1 MGNLKSKLFICSG
14 LVAYLLFGQGCSDDK
29 ESDMPITIP
38 STEDTQPTLQKDG
51 GSTTF
56 SFNAPQAWSVSVTE
70 TTAARSASWL
80 KVHPTS
86 GAAGDATI
94 TITAEPNATG
104 ETRTAEVTIRSG
116 SQTETV
122 TVTQDYSNFITLEQR
137 EIVAGSE
144 EQTVTLDITSTM
156 EYEVLI
162 PDSVDWI
169 TDGGNT
175 RAVTT
180 HSHMLTIAAN
190 SSYDPRQTEVVFRG
204 KTDATL
210 ADTVKVYQ
218 AYKGAIVVAKNE
230 YEVDAVGGAL
240 DFKVQ
245 TNLDLEVTVSA
256 DWIKQVQGRT
266 RGLVEKDLFFDISPN
281 ESDSVGR
288 EATITIKGKDTGIS
302 QDILV
307 RQTAYVPVL
316 DTVIYRTGY
325 IWEEAHDNLPLL
337 YYAYVERERHYT
349 NGKVY
354 TDRFVD
360 LGHTVGSS
368 AFIDPVDL
376 YPGKAD
382 WGNIFWDEYTQNVND
397 SLWVFYHTTTIPDV
411 STLHWGEEFD
421 DGYTGSAPGEWEN
434 YVVSKLYDDN
444 VNNPEAKAIQDQW
457 EKTSLPT
464 GWYFIDTTHQK
475 RKLVESSAEGWVAGL
490 TLLARFYD
498 QFLVIDGKR
507 IDFLA
512 HLPENIWN
520 VFVKEVP
527 ESSGHGMGIQYT
539 YECKSR
545 FMERNFYIACHEIVY
560 SHNDPDEVFYYDYLR
575 MELNG
580 NSGGWN
586 DADGYGHSMSS
597 GRHPEAVFIIYAN
610 HQPIISTDCNWMTVE
625 KIEQG
630 EKNEQYSGNHV
641 TVYQWKIS
649 IPIAENTTSTDRTAH
664 LYLKDTKG
672 NVMQTCTIIQQDGEY
687 EHIRH

>member
-70 TTAARSASWL
+70 TTATRSASWL

-180 HSHMLTIAAN
+180 RSHTLTIAAN

-325 IWEEAHDNLPLL
+325 TWEEAHDNLPLL
-337 YYAYVERERHYT
+337 YYAHVERERHYT
-349 NGKVY
+349 NGKVC
-354 TDRFVD
+354 TDKSVD
-360 LGHTVGSS
+360 NGHPVELINSLLCLAYDDDAYMFEGEYQFANGDKAVFHKGEMNGEPNDSIRTTSS
-368 AFIDPVDL
+368 IVEVIFPNNITFEEKWHSAPDGNN
-376 YPGKAD
+376 YPGK
-382 WGNIFWDEYTQNVND
+382 WDT
-397 SLWVFYHTTTIPDV
+397 
-411 STLHWGEEFD
+411 
-421 DGYTGSAPGEWEN
+421 
-434 YVVSKLYDDN
+434 YVTSKLYDEN
-444 VNNPEAKAIQDQW
+444 IYLHIPPEKNPAAPLY
-457 EKTSLPT
+457 EKTNLSS
-464 GWYFIDTTHQK
+464 GWYFQGFTDKADLSELYYNEQYTPLYH
-475 RKLVESSAEGWVAGL
+475 LFLHLGC
-490 TLLARFYD
+490 YD
-498 QFLVIDGKR
+498 QFLVIDGLR
-507 IDFLA
+507 INFLA
-512 HLPENIWN
+512 YLPQREFNWLIDDLPATEKYSAGKRYTRETR
-520 VFVKEVP
+520 VKFL
-527 ESSGHGMGIQYT
+527 G
-539 YECKSR
+539 
-545 FMERNFYIACHEIVY
+545 RNFYAACTM
-560 SHNDPDEVFYYDYLR
+560 D
-575 MELNG
+575 
-580 NSGGWN
+580 
-586 DADGYGHSMSS
+586 
-597 GRHPEAVFIIYAN
+597 
-610 HQPIISTDCNWMTVE
+610 
-625 KIEQG
+625 
-630 EKNEQYSGNHV
+630 
-641 TVYQWKIS
+641 VYQLRLTPNKIYYLNDVFLPGGMS
-649 IPIAENTTSTDRTAH
+649 FSYESTTNKECSVIANKRPVVISSADWITIDGIEKMEKVNKGASLDFYKWGINYSVSENRTNKERMGFIYIQDERGEIKH
-664 LYLKDTKG
+664 
-672 NVMQTCTIIQQDGEY
+672 TIKIDQDFSNNRY
-687 EHIRH
+687 

>member
-14 LVAYLLFGQGCSDDK
+14 LVAYLLFGQGCGDDK

-56 SFNAPQAWSVSVTE
+56 SFNAPQAWSVSVRE
-70 TTAARSASWL
+70 TTATRSASWL

-86 GAAGDATI
+86 GAAGDVTI
-94 TITAEPNATG
+94 TITAEPNVTG

-180 HSHMLTIAAN
+180 RSHTLTIAAN

-325 IWEEAHDNLPLL
+325 TWEEAHDNLPLL
-337 YYAYVERERHYT
+337 YYAHVERERHYT

-360 LGHTVGSS
+360 LGHMVGIIGICLPETGEYPMEDGIKLTVATNSQIS
-368 AFIDPVDL
+368 
-376 YPGKAD
+376 
-382 WGNIFWDEYTQNVND
+382 ND
-397 SLWVFYHTTTIPDV
+397 SIAHTYSEMRVPY
-411 STLHWGEEFD
+411 
-421 DGYTGSAPGEWEN
+421 YTAISANDSEYNYGVAGEWDK
-434 YVVSKLYDDN
+434 YVVSKLYDENSFISAADA
-444 VNNPEAKAIQDQW
+444 PADKALEHTD
-457 EKTSLPT
+457 LPT
-464 GWYFIDTTHQK
+464 GWYFKDIRGNKYYNVNYLGPEIYWDGGFIQYWFDY
-475 RKLVESSAEGWVAGL
+475 VV
-490 TLLARFYD
+490 YD
-498 QFLVIDGKR
+498 QFLVIDGRR
-507 IDFLA
+507 IDFLKYRPKF
-512 HLPENIWN
+512 HFKFFEE
-520 VFVKEVP
+520 EVP
-527 ESSGHGMGIQYT
+527 GGIKHT
-539 YECKSR
+539 YECKFN
-545 FMERNFYIACHEIVY
+545 FMERNFYGAIENTIYGSAHDP
-560 SHNDPDEVFYYDYLR
+560 NDIYYYDVHDFATDTNTAYSALQ
-575 MELNG
+575 
-580 NSGGWN
+580 
-586 DADGYGHSMSS
+586 SS
-597 GRHPEAVFIIYAN
+597 EEYYAFISAN
-610 HQPIISTDCNWMTVE
+610 QQPIIKTSADWIIITD
-625 KIEQG
+625 IEQIG
-630 EKNEQYSGNHV
+630 KMENPPQILEWYK
-641 TVYQWKIS
+641 WKIKWTIS
-649 IPIAENTTSTDRTAH
+649 SNFTSNRR
-664 LYLKDTKG
+664 KG
-672 NVMQTCTIIQQDGEY
+672 YIYIQDKNGKKMYQKKLIQEGQ
-687 EHIRH
+687 

>member
-1 MGNLKSKLFICSG
+1 MKSFKFNTSCAIVLIT
-14 LVAYLLFGQGCSDDK
+14 LLLFGQGCSDDK
-29 ESDMPITIP
+29 ESDIPITIP

-56 SFNAPQAWSVSVTE
+56 SFNAPQAWSVSVRE
-70 TTAARSASWL
+70 TTATRSASWL

-94 TITAEPNATG
+94 TITAEPNVTG

-180 HSHMLTIAAN
+180 RSHTLTIAAN

-325 IWEEAHDNLPLL
+325 TWEEAHDNLPLL
-337 YYAYVERERHYT
+337 YYAHVERERHYT

-360 LGHTVGSS
+360 NGHPVELISS
-368 AFIDPVDL
+368 LTCRFDFSADAYQVEGECQFDDGDRAVFHKGERYGEPNDSIHTTSSIVEVTFPNNITFEEQWHSAPDGDT
-376 YPGKAD
+376 YPGK
-382 WGNIFWDEYTQNVND
+382 WD
-397 SLWVFYHTTTIPDV
+397 S
-411 STLHWGEEFD
+411 
-421 DGYTGSAPGEWEN
+421 
-434 YVVSKLYDDN
+434 YVEDKLYAEN
-444 VNNPEAKAIQDQW
+444 TYLHIPIEENPATPLY
-457 EKTSLPT
+457 EKTSLPS
-464 GWYFIDTTHQK
+464 GWYFNGFTEKADFSGFYYNEPY
-475 RKLVESSAEGWVAGL
+475 RRSSL
-490 TLLARFYD
+490 YNSFLHIRCYD
-498 QFLVIDGKR
+498 QFLVIDGLR
-507 IDFLA
+507 ISFLA
-512 HLPENIWN
+512 YLPQREFNWLIDDLPATEKYS
-520 VFVKEVP
+520 VGKR
-527 ESSGHGMGIQYT
+527 YT
-539 YECKSR
+539 RETR
-545 FMERNFYIACHEIVY
+545 VNFLGRNFYAAYIIDVHQLQLDPNKIYYLLDDGLPESMHFSFLGNTKDCYVVSNKHPIVI
-560 SHNDPDEVFYYDYLR
+560 S
-575 MELNG
+575 
-580 NSGGWN
+580 
-586 DADGYGHSMSS
+586 
-597 GRHPEAVFIIYAN
+597 
-610 HQPIISTDCNWMTVE
+610 STDWITISIEKME
-625 KIEQG
+625 KINKGASLDFYKWGINCSVSENRTNKERMGFIYIQDEKG
-630 EKNEQYSGNHV
+630 EIKH
-641 TVYQWKIS
+641 TIKI
-649 IPIAENTTSTDRTAH
+649 D
-664 LYLKDTKG
+664 
-672 NVMQTCTIIQQDGEY
+672 QD
-687 EHIRH
+687 

>member
-1 MGNLKSKLFICSG
+1 MRDLKSKLFICSG
-14 LVAYLLFGQGCSDDK
+14 LVAFLLFGQGCSDDK

-51 GSTTF
+51 GSTTL
-56 SFNAPQAWSVSVTE
+56 SFNAPQAWSVFITE
-70 TTAARSASWL
+70 TTATRSASWL

-104 ETRTAEVTIRSG
+104 ETRTAEVTIKSG

-180 HSHMLTIAAN
+180 RSHTLTIAAN

-325 IWEEAHDNLPLL
+325 TWEEAHDNLPLL
-337 YYAYVERERHYT
+337 YYAHVERERHYT

-360 LGHTVGSS
+360 LGHTVESS
-368 AFIDPVDL
+368 AFIDPVDFF
-376 YPGKAD
+376 PGKPD
-382 WGNIFWDEYTQNVND
+382 WIDSDVIYEKYQQTVND
-397 SLWVFYHTTTIPDV
+397 SLWVFYH
-411 STLHWGEEFD
+411 STKVPTLADIRLGELFD
-421 DGYTGSAPGEWEN
+421 DGYTGAAPGEWDK
-434 YVVSKLYDDN
+434 YVVSKRYDEN
-444 VNNPEAKAIQDQW
+444 LNIPEAEAIRDKW
-457 EKTSLPT
+457 ERTTLPN

-475 RKLVESSAEGWVAGL
+475 IQLLYWGESWIVRP
-490 TLLARFYD
+490 TLKARFYD

-507 IDFLA
+507 IDFLE
-512 HLPENIWN
+512 HLPRHTWNLYSEN
-520 VFVKEVP
+520 VAATSE
-527 ESSGHGMGIQYT
+527 HGAGLKYT
-539 YECKSR
+539 FECKSR
-545 FMERNFYIACHEIVY
+545 FMGRNFYIAAEEI
-560 SHNDPDEVFYYDYLR
+560 FY
-575 MELNG
+575 
-580 NSGGWN
+580 
-586 DADGYGHSMSS
+586 
-597 GRHPEAVFIIYAN
+597 
-610 HQPIISTDCNWMTVE
+610 
-625 KIEQG
+625 
-630 EKNEQYSGNHV
+630 EKNM
-641 TVYQWKIS
+641 K
-649 IPIAENTTSTDRTAH
+649 
-664 LYLKDTKG
+664 
-672 NVMQTCTIIQQDGEY
+672 
-687 EHIRH
+687 

>member
-1 MGNLKSKLFICSG
+1 MRDLKSKFFICSG
-14 LVAYLLFGQGCSDDK
+14 LVTLLLFGQGCSDDK

-56 SFNAPQAWSVSVTE
+56 SFNAPQAWSVSVRE
-70 TTAARSASWL
+70 TTATRSASWL

-94 TITAEPNATG
+94 TITAEPNVTG
-104 ETRTAEVTIRSG
+104 EPRTAEVTIRSG

-180 HSHMLTIAAN
+180 HSHTLTIAAN
-190 SSYDPRQTEVVFRG
+190 SSYDPRQTEIVFRG

-256 DWIKQVQGRT
+256 NWIKQVQGRT

-288 EATITIKGKDTGIS
+288 EATITVKGKDTGIS

-307 RQTAYVPVL
+307 RQTAYVPAL

-325 IWEEAHDNLPLL
+325 TWEEAHDNLPLL

-349 NGKVY
+349 NGQIY

-360 LGHTVGSS
+360 NGHPMELNAVTGTRDDSPYELLKS
-368 AFIDPVDL
+368 EEIR
-376 YPGKAD
+376 
-382 WGNIFWDEYTQNVND
+382 ND
-397 SLWVFYHTTTIPDV
+397 SIWIATFE
-411 STLHWGEEFD
+411 STVENLARFTFEYKD
-421 DGYTGSAPGEWEN
+421 DFVNPGEWNE
-434 YVVSKLYDDN
+434 YVVSKLYSSDLSIGEEFDDDYERTTLQN
-444 VNNPEAKAIQDQW
+444 
-457 EKTSLPT
+457 
-464 GWYFIDTTHQK
+464 GWYFQGFPHT
-475 RKLVESSAEGWVAGL
+475 RYGL
-490 TLLARFYD
+490 AWRDGVPWFDMYVMSRVYD
-498 QFLVIDGKR
+498 QFLVIDGKI
-507 IDFLA
+507 IDFLDYVPQRDFNWSVEDVPA
-512 HLPENIWN
+512 TNEHGVGKKIMGDCTTYYLGRRFYTETNLILYEKIYDPNEIYYLDYNEIEWYDENITINGWACSEGEIN
-520 VFVKEVP
+520 ISSNLRPIVKTNADWITIDIKQTGKMEKSP
-527 ESSGHGMGIQYT
+527 QTLDWYSWEIKWTLSPNYT
-539 YECKSR
+539 SNSR
-545 FMERNFYIACHEIVY
+545 T
-560 SHNDPDEVFYYDYLR
+560 
-575 MELNG
+575 
-580 NSGGWN
+580 
-586 DADGYGHSMSS
+586 GY
-597 GRHPEAVFIIYAN
+597 IYA
-610 HQPIISTDCNWMTVE
+610 QD
-625 KIEQG
+625 
-630 EKNEQYSGNHV
+630 KNGKKL
-641 TVYQWKIS
+641 YQKK
-649 IPIAENTTSTDRTAH
+649 
-664 LYLKDTKG
+664 L
-672 NVMQTCTIIQQDGEY
+672 IQEGQ
-687 EHIRH
+687 

>member
-70 TTAARSASWL
+70 TTATRSASWL

-360 LGHTVGSS
+360 LGHTVESS

-475 RKLVESSAEGWVAGL
+475 RKLVESSAEGWVARL
-490 TLLARFYD
+490 TLKARFYD

-512 HLPENIWN
+512 HLPENTWN

-586 DADGYGHSMSS
+586 DADGYGYSMSS

>member
-1 MGNLKSKLFICSG
+1 MKSFKFNTSCAIVLIT
-14 LVAYLLFGQGCSDDK
+14 LLLFGQGCSDDK
-29 ESDMPITIP
+29 ESDIPITIP

-56 SFNAPQAWSVSVTE
+56 SFNAPQAWSVSVRE
-70 TTAARSASWL
+70 TTATRSASWL

-104 ETRTAEVTIRSG
+104 EPRTAEVTIRSG

-180 HSHMLTIAAN
+180 HSHTLTIAAN
-190 SSYDPRQTEVVFRG
+190 SSYDPRQTEIVFRG

-325 IWEEAHDNLPLL
+325 TWEEAHDNLPLL
-337 YYAYVERERHYT
+337 YYAHVERERHYT

-360 LGHTVGSS
+360 NGHPADVKVSIATELDTYPKNEPSEGTVIYDKHNGYKDSITYS
-368 AFIDPVDL
+368 R
-376 YPGKAD
+376 GE
-382 WGNIFWDEYTQNVND
+382 IFEND
-397 SLWVFYHTTTIPDV
+397 SIRIVHCSAIISANPTESETDIFDGNRNNIP
-411 STLHWGEEFD
+411 EE
-421 DGYTGSAPGEWEN
+421 WNN
-434 YVVSKLYDDN
+434 YVVSKLYDTS
-444 VNNPEAKAIQDQW
+444 VNITQKVVDGLPLSLKA
-457 EKTSLPT
+457 P
-464 GWYFIDTTHQK
+464 GWYFQNLTYDNILQILLPDGVK
-475 RKLVESSAEGWVAGL
+475 PIFSSYVDVNQ
-490 TLLARFYD
+490 YD
-498 QFLVIDGKR
+498 QYLSIDNKR
-507 IDFLA
+507 IDFTKYYPNRENKYA
-512 HLPENIWN
+512 TEDLPATD
-520 VFVKEVP
+520 
-527 ESSGHGMGIQYT
+527 SHGIGKRYIH
-539 YECKSR
+539 ECIVN
-545 FMERNFYIACHEIVY
+545 FLGRNFYSSSIMDVY
-560 SHNDPDEVFYYDYLR
+560 QCKYDLDRTYILGDCLALSDEY
-575 MELNG
+575 NI
-580 NSGGWN
+580 
-586 DADGYGHSMSS
+586 
-597 GRHPEAVFIIYAN
+597 P
-610 HQPIISTDCNWMTVE
+610 
-625 KIEQG
+625 
-630 EKNEQYSGNHV
+630 KNEHIESIRLLSNKSIIGVSDVNWITYTGTNKKEKSTLYSAPGQFDAYEWDIQFNIQSNQDEKERVGH
-641 TVYQWKIS
+641 I
-649 IPIAENTTSTDRTAH
+649 
-664 LYLKDTKG
+664 YLKDDKG
-672 NVMQTCTIIQQDGEY
+672 NTVKCITLTQRY
-687 EHIRH
+687 

>member
-1 MGNLKSKLFICSG
+1 M
-14 LVAYLLFGQGCSDDK
+14 
-29 ESDMPITIP
+29 
-38 STEDTQPTLQKDG
+38 
-51 GSTTF
+51 
-56 SFNAPQAWSVSVTE
+56 SVTE

-266 RGLVEKDLFFDISPN
+266 RGLVERTCFLTSP
-281 ESDSVGR
+281 
-288 EATITIKGKDTGIS
+288 
-302 QDILV
+302 Q
-307 RQTAYVPVL
+307 
-316 DTVIYRTGY
+316 
-325 IWEEAHDNLPLL
+325 
-337 YYAYVERERHYT
+337 
-349 NGKVY
+349 
-354 TDRFVD
+354 
-360 LGHTVGSS
+360 
-368 AFIDPVDL
+368 
-376 YPGKAD
+376 
-382 WGNIFWDEYTQNVND
+382 
-397 SLWVFYHTTTIPDV
+397 
-411 STLHWGEEFD
+411 
-421 DGYTGSAPGEWEN
+421 
-434 YVVSKLYDDN
+434 
-444 VNNPEAKAIQDQW
+444 
-457 EKTSLPT
+457 
-464 GWYFIDTTHQK
+464 
-475 RKLVESSAEGWVAGL
+475 
-490 TLLARFYD
+490 
-498 QFLVIDGKR
+498 
-507 IDFLA
+507 
-512 HLPENIWN
+512 
-520 VFVKEVP
+520 
-527 ESSGHGMGIQYT
+527 
-539 YECKSR
+539 
-545 FMERNFYIACHEIVY
+545 
-560 SHNDPDEVFYYDYLR
+560 
-575 MELNG
+575 
-580 NSGGWN
+580 
-586 DADGYGHSMSS
+586 
-597 GRHPEAVFIIYAN
+597 
-610 HQPIISTDCNWMTVE
+610 
-625 KIEQG
+625 
-630 EKNEQYSGNHV
+630 
-641 TVYQWKIS
+641 
-649 IPIAENTTSTDRTAH
+649 
-664 LYLKDTKG
+664 
-672 NVMQTCTIIQQDGEY
+672 
-687 EHIRH
+687 

>member
-1 MGNLKSKLFICSG
+1 MKSFKFNTSCAIVLIT
-14 LVAYLLFGQGCSDDK
+14 LLLFGQGCGDDK

-56 SFNAPQAWSVSVTE
+56 SFNAPQAWSVSVAE
-70 TTAARSASWL
+70 TTATRSASWL

-175 RAVTT
+175 RTVTT
-180 HSHMLTIAAN
+180 RSHMLTIAAN

-288 EATITIKGKDTGIS
+288 EATITVKGKDTGIS

-325 IWEEAHDNLPLL
+325 TWEEAHDNLPLL

-354 TDRFVD
+354 TDKFVD
-360 LGHTVGSS
+360 NGHPVELINSLLCLAYDDDAYMFEGEYQFANGDKAVFHKGEMNGEPNDSIRTTSS
-368 AFIDPVDL
+368 IVEVIFPNNITFEEKWHSAPDGNN
-376 YPGKAD
+376 YPGK
-382 WGNIFWDEYTQNVND
+382 WDT
-397 SLWVFYHTTTIPDV
+397 
-411 STLHWGEEFD
+411 
-421 DGYTGSAPGEWEN
+421 
-434 YVVSKLYDDN
+434 YVTSKLYDEN
-444 VNNPEAKAIQDQW
+444 IYLHIPPEKNPAAPLY
-457 EKTSLPT
+457 EKTNLSS
-464 GWYFIDTTHQK
+464 GWYFQGFTDKADLSELYYNEQYTPLYHLFLHL
-475 RKLVESSAEGWVAGL
+475 RC
-490 TLLARFYD
+490 YD
-498 QFLVIDGKR
+498 QFLVIDGLR
-507 IDFLA
+507 INFLA
-512 HLPENIWN
+512 YLPQREFDWLIDDLPATEKYSAGKRYTRETR
-520 VFVKEVP
+520 VKFL
-527 ESSGHGMGIQYT
+527 G
-539 YECKSR
+539 
-545 FMERNFYIACHEIVY
+545 RNFYAACTM
-560 SHNDPDEVFYYDYLR
+560 D
-575 MELNG
+575 
-580 NSGGWN
+580 
-586 DADGYGHSMSS
+586 
-597 GRHPEAVFIIYAN
+597 
-610 HQPIISTDCNWMTVE
+610 
-625 KIEQG
+625 
-630 EKNEQYSGNHV
+630 
-641 TVYQWKIS
+641 VYQLRLTPNKIYYLNDGFLPGGMS
-649 IPIAENTTSTDRTAH
+649 FSYESTTNKECSVVANKRPVVISSADWITIDGIEKMEKVNKGASLDFYKWGINCSVSENRTNKERMGFIYIQDERGEIKH
-664 LYLKDTKG
+664 
-672 NVMQTCTIIQQDGEY
+672 TIKIDQDFSNNHY
-687 EHIRH
+687 